1 MTVTYDPSA
10 ILLNREGDHQ
20 AGDEVV
26 RNAEALRSCVHYL
39 KEECQRAGFK
49 IPAHLLL
56 LAEEHM
62 GEAIADM
69 KSQASVEL
77 AEQRAK
83 AH

>member
-1 MTVTYDPSA
+1 MTATYNPSA
-10 ILLNREGDHQ
+10 IILSHDSDHQ
-20 AGDEVV
+20 AGDDVV

-49 IPAHLLL
+49 LPAHLLL

>member
-1 MTVTYDPSA
+1 MTATYDPSA
-10 ILLNREGDHQ
+10 ILLKRDGDHQ
-20 AGDEVV
+20 AGDDVV

-49 IPAHLLL
+49 LPAHLLL

-69 KSQASVEL
+69 KSQVTVEM